1 MTDLI
6 EVPGSI
12 EGGKILIKG
21 LKIQPEGRPR
31 KNKILGLVFPIKVER
46 NGQGIIKEELNPK
59 KCRIQETSLLNI
71 NDSISGKHLW
81 GFSTAIIK
89 PGQIQ
94 KGGLARTSSHT
105 RQHMSIQGSCCYF
118 TLIHGYKGLPISIHP
133 KGILLDK

>member
-1 MTDLI
+1 MVLI
-6 EVPGSI
+6 ANPSRFFTFFKTSVYTLKNTADERSASLIFVDHQSI
-12 EGGKILIKG
+12 NLRVRA
-21 LKIQPEGRPR
+21 Q
-31 KNKILGLVFPIKVER
+31 
-46 NGQGIIKEELNPK
+46 LNPK